1 MGYNR
6 AMNTAALFSYFGE
19 QTKLFVETMLR
30 LVGFR
35 TYSGET
41 ENINRFL
48 DHLDELFSEFDPRV
62 SRVETEAGDIL
73 DLAFFTDRR
82 DSVVFLAHVDTV
94 NVSGFSPV
102 ATVDGDR
109 FCGNGSFDMKG
120 GIALFYF
127 AMKAIRHFGAD
138 PGRSIRIVFTP
149 DEETGS
155 AASMPYLLE
164 HFRNARAVI
173 LPEPCCPD
181 GGVKLRRKAIASVE
195 ARLTGRAAHSG
206 IAPEKGL
213 DANRALARLIARI
226 DERVSSYPEMTFNPG
241 IVSGGSKTNIVAP
254 ESRISGEIR
263 TFSNGDLRSV
273 LAGLEEISEIDGVRI
288 RFENRCNHPALE
300 PTERNRDLFQTARR
314 ILEPLGYTLSE
325 CSSGGASDG
334 SSLSA
339 AGIPVLDGIGLK
351 GDGAHAEGEFIRIS
365 DFPFRATLLTRL
377 AEEA

>member
-1 MGYNR
+1 MDS
-6 AMNTAALFSYFGE
+6 TALFSYLSG
-19 QTKLFVETMLR
+19 QTEPFVETMRR

-35 TYSGET
+35 TYSGEA

-48 DHLDELFSEFDPRV
+48 DHLEELFSEFEPRV
-62 SRVETEAGDIL
+62 SRIETGTGDIL
-73 DLAFFTDRR
+73 DLGFFSDRR

-94 NVSGFSPV
+94 NVSGSSPI

-109 FCGNGSFDMKG
+109 FYGNGSFDMKG

-127 AMKAIRHFGAD
+127 AMKAIRHFGAE

-155 AASMPYLLE
+155 AASMPYLVE
-164 HFRNARAVI
+164 HFRNAKAVI

-181 GGVKLRRKAIASVE
+181 GGVKLRRKAIASLE
-195 ARLTGRAAHSG
+195 AHLTGRASHSG

-213 DANRALARLIARI
+213 DANRALARLITSI
-226 DERVSSYPEMTFNPG
+226 DERVSAYPGMTFNPG
-241 IVSGGSKTNIVAP
+241 IVSGGLKTNIVAP

-263 TFSNGDLRSV
+263 TFSNDDLRGILS
-273 LAGLEEISEIDGVRI
+273 GLEDISEIDGVRI

-300 PTERNRDLFQTARR
+300 PTERNRELFRKARK
-314 ILEPLGYTLSE
+314 ILEPFGYALSE

-339 AGIPVLDGIGLK
+339 AGIPVLDGIGLQ

-365 DFPFRATLLTRL
+365 DFPFRATLVARL